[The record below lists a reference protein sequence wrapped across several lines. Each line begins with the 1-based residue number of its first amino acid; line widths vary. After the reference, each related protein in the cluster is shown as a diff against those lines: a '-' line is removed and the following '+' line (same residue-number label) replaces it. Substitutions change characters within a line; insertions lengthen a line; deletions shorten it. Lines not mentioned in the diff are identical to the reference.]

1 MCLEMQI
8 QMILYDNDDRVLLQD
23 YCRKKKNFVFESCR
37 LFESREF

>member
-23 YCRKKKNFVFESCR
+23 YCRKKNFVFESCR